1 MRPEEGSHLPLAVLI
16 AMILSATAGTAAA
29 QHALPEPRLGIVPA
43 SFAADAIPP
52 DSIVVDS
59 STTPGMGASVT
70 VVPIPTGVRTE
81 KPGLGARLGRG
92 AGNFGSD
99 VWIVSTSPFR
109 LRGKGLLLTAAVLG
123 VEAVIYANDQEILD
137 AILRN
142 REEPVLGETIDLG
155 TRIEPVGFMG
165 RTNAIYMAA
174 LGAGYAFNIRPLRT
188 IPTEILESHFIA
200 GGVRNVAKMLV
211 GRQHPS
217 DGKGP
222 YEFKFRHGTSFPSGH
237 TSVVY
242 ELATIASMNAHWL
255 PVTIASYSLA
265 TAVAVQRVESLNHW
279 PSDVFIAAVYGTLVA
294 RTVVQQ
300 HEKRERGLMQ
310 GTLILPHI
318 DERGELVGVRVSRTF

>member
-1 MRPEEGSHLPLAVLI
+1 MRNEKRSRFPLAVLI
-16 AMILSATAGTAAA
+16 VASLSVVGGKAAVA
-29 QHALPEPRLGIVPA
+29 QPIPPEPPQGTLPA
-43 SFAADAIPP
+43 SFAAETMAS
-52 DSIVVDS
+52 DSIAVDS
-59 STTPGMGASVT
+59 LIAPSVGASVT
-70 VVPIPTGVRTE
+70 VVPTGARAE
-81 KPGLGARLGRG
+81 KPGLAARLGRA

-99 VWIVSTSPFR
+99 VWIVSTSPLR

-123 VEAVIYANDQEILD
+123 TEAVIYANDQEILD
-137 AILRN
+137 AIVRN
-142 REEPVLGETIDLG
+142 RDEPVLKETIDVG

-174 LGAGYAFNIRPLRT
+174 LGAGYALNVRPLRT

-200 GGVRNVAKMLV
+200 GGVRNLAKLLV

-222 YEFKFRHGTSFPSGH
+222 YDFKFGHGTSFPSGH

-242 ELATIASMNAHWL
+242 ELATIATMNTHSV
-255 PVTIASYSLA
+255 PVGIASYSLA
-265 TAVAVQRVESLNHW
+265 TALAIQRVESLNHW

-300 HEKRERGLMQ
+300 HEKRERGLVQ
-310 GTLILPHI
+310 GMLILPHI